1 MDEIVKPL
9 HLTLIRHAPSVHD
22 KDCLPPPDPNADLS
36 DAGAF
41 ERLAEKIPADATWW
55 VSPLRRT
62 RMTAETLMA
71 SGARAGEVQITP
83 LLKEQDYGL
92 WHGRPIADIWDEI
105 KEGPL
110 TDWHFLHPSITPPEG
125 ESFETLWRR
134 TSTLLEK
141 VKDFSGDHLVLIGHA
156 MIFRA
161 LIGQALNLDM
171 ERALGFGISPLSLS
185 KLTFLRSTETT
196 QGCWKLDQLNI
207 PA

>member
-62 RMTAETLMA
+62 CMTAETLIA

-92 WHGRPIADIWDEI
+92 WHGRPIADIWDKI

-110 TDWHFLHPSITPPEG
+110 TEWHFLHPSITPPEG

-185 KLTFLRSTETT
+185 RLTFIRSSETT
-196 QGCWKLDQLNI
+196 KGSWKLDQLNL